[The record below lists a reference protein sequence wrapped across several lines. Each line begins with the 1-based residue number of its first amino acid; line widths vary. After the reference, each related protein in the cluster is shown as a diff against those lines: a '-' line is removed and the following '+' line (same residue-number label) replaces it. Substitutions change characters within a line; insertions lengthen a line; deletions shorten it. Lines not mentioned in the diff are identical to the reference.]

1 MKRNT
6 EYILCAGKAHVFAQ
20 FVPKATQDVVTIADP
35 ILQEDT
41 EVQRDKMTSQG
52 HVASGRALAHSMRP
66 SARNTAPHNPDA
78 AQMLPLQ
85 GDFPGPRWMLSVPL
99 TALGTL

>member
-1 MKRNT
+1 M
-6 EYILCAGKAHVFAQ
+6 
-20 FVPKATQDVVTIADP
+20 VTIADP

-41 EVQRDKMTSQG
+41 EVQRGKMTSQG
-52 HVASGRALAHSMRP
+52 HVASGRARAHSMHP
-66 SARNTAPHNPDA
+66 SARNTALHTPDS

-85 GDFPGPRWMLSVPL
+85 GASLAPDGCFFLPL